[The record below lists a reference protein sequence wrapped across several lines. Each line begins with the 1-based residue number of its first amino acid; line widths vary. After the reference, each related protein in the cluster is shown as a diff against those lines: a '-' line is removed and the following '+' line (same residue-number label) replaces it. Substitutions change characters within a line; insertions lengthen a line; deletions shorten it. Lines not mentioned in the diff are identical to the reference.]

1 LNLFASNII
10 PNKKILRL
18 SKGVVRIIVN
28 IFWRIPGFP
37 LISSRIDA
45 LTGKCVYNS
54 NKIQRVLGFKYS
66 MTLEQGF
73 ELFAKQ
79 K

>member
-1 LNLFASNII
+1 MS
-10 PNKKILRL
+10 ILRGTGQL
-18 SKGVVRIIVN
+18 PKGGVRIVVI

-37 LISSRIDA
+37 LISSRIDV

-66 MTLEQGF
+66 MILEQGF